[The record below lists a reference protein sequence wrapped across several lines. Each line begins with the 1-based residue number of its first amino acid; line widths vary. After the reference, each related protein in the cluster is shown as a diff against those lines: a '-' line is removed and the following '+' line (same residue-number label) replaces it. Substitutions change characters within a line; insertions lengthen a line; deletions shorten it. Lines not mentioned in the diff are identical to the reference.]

1 MSRLSR
7 LSRLSR
13 VLVLHLA
20 AVPTVTLAQAAT
32 DTARVAPVIVTAT
45 RIPLRA
51 DAVPAS
57 ATVVTGAELRAQG
70 ITHLT
75 DALRLVPGVIVAQ
88 SGSYGA
94 PTSLFVR
101 GGQSNYT
108 KVLIDGVPA
117 NEPGGAFD
125 FGTLTLDDVER
136 IEIVRGP
143 SSVAWGSDA
152 LSAVVH
158 VITKRGG
165 TDRAGIT
172 ARGGTFGTRDVTA
185 VAEREAGAWRGAASG
200 ARHTSDGSYALNS
213 AYRNALVS
221 GSAGWTGAASS
232 VRMSGRY
239 ASTRAHFPTDF
250 TGAPVDPN
258 SYRVEE
264 RASAAAEAGR
274 AIGLATARLIATH
287 SLVSASSVN
296 PADAQPG
303 TSDSYDTRTRRQQI
317 EVRADVPLTPALT
330 ASVGGVAEWQWRAS
344 ASNVVTTSSDAP
356 ATTTR
361 TAGSADRANQGA
373 FVELVASKRA
383 TTATA
388 GGRLDRSAMY
398 GDFATYRIGVSQGA
412 WTGARLRA
420 SVGTA
425 FREPSFDEAL
435 PGAFS
440 TGNPDIRPERTA
452 SWEVGVEQEIADDR
466 VMLGVTYFS
475 QRFADMIDYFAG
487 EFPGRFENV
496 AAARARGT
504 ELEALLRPARGWTID
519 GSLTMLHTRVETAG
533 FGGAF
538 LDGRPLLRRPERTAT
553 AGVSYANRGASVGA
567 RVAFVGERQDMR
579 FSYGPPY
586 AAEETLPGYAKLDLA
601 TEVPVLARRAASLAA
616 TIRVDNALGAE
627 FEPAAGYQAPGRAVL
642 AGLRAAF

>member
-1 MSRLSR
+1 MSCQ
-7 LSRLSR
+7 SR
-13 VLVLHLA
+13 VILSLLTA
-20 AVPTVTLAQAAT
+20 IPTVSFAQAAA

-51 DAVPAS
+51 DAIPAS
-57 ATVVTGAELRAQG
+57 ATVVTGTELRAQG
-70 ITHLT
+70 ITHLA
-75 DALRLVPGVIVAQ
+75 DAMRLVPGVIVAQ

-94 PTSLFVR
+94 PASLFVR

-158 VITKRGG
+158 VITKRGVA
-165 TDRAGIT
+165 DRVSIAGG
-172 ARGGTFGTRDVTA
+172 GGTFGTRDVSAA
-185 VAEREAGAWRGAASG
+185 VERAAGAWRGAVSG
-200 ARHTSDGSYALNS
+200 ARHTSEGTYALNS
-213 AYRNALVS
+213 AYRNALAS
-221 GSAGWTGAASS
+221 GSAGWTGASS
-232 VRMSGRY
+232 SLRLNGRY

-258 SYRVEE
+258 SYRIEE
-264 RASAAAEAGR
+264 RASASAEAGR
-274 AIGLATARLIATH
+274 AIGPATARLIATH
-287 SLVSASSVN
+287 ALVSASSVN

-303 TSDSYDTRTRRQQI
+303 VSDSYDTRTRRQQL
-317 EVRADVPLTPALT
+317 ELRADVPLAPALT
-330 ASVGGVAEWQWRAS
+330 ASVGGVAEWQRRAS
-344 ASNVVTTSSDAP
+344 ASNVITTSPDAP

-361 TAGSADRANQGA
+361 TAGSAARTNQGVFA
-373 FVELVASKRA
+373 ELVASGRA

-388 GGRLDRSAMY
+388 GGRLDRSEMY
-398 GDFATYRIGVSQGA
+398 GDFATYRIGVSQGV

-452 SWEVGVEQEIADDR
+452 SWEVGVEQGLADDR
-466 VMLGVTYFS
+466 VMLGATYFS
-475 QRFADMIDYFAG
+475 QRFTDMIDYFAG

-504 ELEALLRPARGWTID
+504 ELEARLRPAHAWTID
-519 GSLTMLHTRVETAG
+519 GSLTVLRTRVETAG

-538 LDGRPLLRRPERTAT
+538 LDGRPLLRRPERTAS
-553 AGVSYANRGASVGA
+553 AGVRYAERGASVGA
-567 RVAFVGERQDMR
+567 RVAFVGERQDVR

-586 AAEETLPGYAKLDLA
+586 AAEETLPGYAKLDLSA
-601 TEVPVLARRAASLAA
+601 ELPVLTRRAGSLAV
-616 TIRVDNALGAE
+616 TLRVDNALGAD
-627 FEPAAGYQAPGRAVL
+627 FEPAAGYRAPGRAVL
-642 AGLRAAF
+642 AGVRAAF